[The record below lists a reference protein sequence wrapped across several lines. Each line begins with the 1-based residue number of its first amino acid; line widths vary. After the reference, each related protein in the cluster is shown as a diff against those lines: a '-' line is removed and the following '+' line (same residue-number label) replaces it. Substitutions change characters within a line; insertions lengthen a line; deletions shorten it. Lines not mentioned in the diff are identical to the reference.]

1 MIKNAKDKKVYELDN
16 ALPDMSEAVM
26 DFLQPIVLKKINK
39 QQVNGYTQEI
49 EIPIQTS
56 AVVIPM
62 SGDMA
67 IKMEGERT
75 WRWSTMYCL
84 SDLIFA
90 TDDVILYRHTR
101 YRIMHRMDYSQYGYV
116 SYEMIEDYT
125 AQ

>member
-1 MIKNAKDKKVYELDN
+1 MIKNAKDQKVYELDN

-26 DFLQPIVLKKINK
+26 DFLQPVVLKKINK

-62 SGDMA
+62 STEMS

-84 SDLIFA
+84 ADLIFA
-90 TDDVILYRHTR
+90 TDDVIIYRHSR
-101 YRIMHRMDYSQYGYV
+101 YRIMHKMDYAQYGYV

>member
-1 MIKNAKDKKVYELDN
+1 
-16 ALPDMSEAVM
+16 M
-26 DFLQPIVLKKINK
+26 DFLQPVVLKKINK

-62 SGDMA
+62 STEMS

-84 SDLIFA
+84 ADLIFA
-90 TDDVILYRHTR
+90 TDDVIIYRHSR
-101 YRIMHRMDYSQYGYV
+101 YRIMHKMDYAQYGYV